1 METGGHLDPGEAWG
15 ARGEEWV
22 RLERLLEL
30 ARAAHREVL
39 APAQREQIRERL
51 LERLERN
58 LVRRRQRARFLIA
71 GASALSL
78 GALLWTLVRA
88 RMIARAH

>member
-1 METGGHLDPGEAWG
+1 VETARHSEPGEAWG

-30 ARAAHREVL
+30 ARTAPREAL
-39 APAQREQIRERL
+39 TPTQREQFRERL

-58 LVRRRQRARFLIA
+58 LVRRRRARVLIA
-71 GASALSL
+71 AASSLSL

-88 RMIARAH
+88 RLIQRLS